1 MFQCLFRFYFVVLY
15 LQSLRPGLAQTLE
28 ELWRSLQCGGTITA
42 PNANNHFIGGR
53 LSKGDRRGRREDG
66 NTRDWHTPSNDNGE
80 VQRKVSRGPDDSDS
94 QHGAKC
100 HLPGC
105 RGEVFHLSSF
115 NLSFGWC
122 KFSHSKT
129 VVPLCGWL
137 MDFRQQQGQGLSFET
152 RKWREGCW
160 IPTWICKELGC
171 LVLVLFS

>member
-53 LSKGDRRGRREDG
+53 LSKGDWRGRREDG

-100 HLPGC
+100 RLPGC
-105 RGEVFHLSSF
+105 RGEVLHLSSF

-171 LVLVLFS
+171 LVLVCSF